1 MWEIY
6 AYQNADSLFG
16 IFNAAAAIHGS
27 SDYRAAIAAVAF
39 CGFVAALVAY
49 AFAPE
54 KMQGW
59 TWLGSVLLVFSLMIV
74 PKVTVGIVDKTGSAP
89 VKVVANVPLGIAAL
103 GSLTSTV
110 GHTLTGLFET
120 AFQVIPEPGALPEQ
134 LTYQKNGLLFGHRLI
149 RETRNVVFQD
159 PRFRTDLINYLDNCT
174 RFDLM
179 DGSLDP
185 LVFNRS
191 DNVWDLLGNSNPARF
206 STLTRD
212 GLVDIATCPQVYAN
226 LSQRLPAEVRR
237 IEGRLAFAL
246 NPTLPGPVAA
256 GVIAP
261 QIQQAY
267 LKNRIATAS
276 ATAAS
281 IIRQNAVLNA
291 IEDSAKISGQK
302 ANDPAA
308 MVLAVGRAQA
318 VAQQN
323 AAWLNAGKIAEQT
336 LPMMRNII
344 EALMY
349 ALFPILVLLMLLT
362 GGRETLLVFKGY
374 ISVLIWIQLWPP
386 LYAVLNYMATIY
398 AAYDLAA
405 AADLGGGLKGLTL
418 QTASTVYS
426 RSISGE
432 AIVGYMVLS
441 IPLIAWAAVK
451 RMDHLGMALVGG
463 LSGLQGMLTG
473 TSAAAAGN
481 TSLGN
486 VGMDQVHLAPNRS
499 SAFMSTWQN
508 DLSGNT
514 FSANALTGRM
524 AASLLRNQGFAS
536 RVVSAKVS
544 ENDVS
549 EASRQVDAAYSESV
563 TANRERAAVLTE
575 AFSRGLT
582 TLKSGRHSTGTSA
595 SSFEQTGQS
604 LSQLDQISQN
614 IARNTGLSQSQVA
627 NIAFGAAASIGIKSS
642 FAGLSADAKA
652 DKSYQSGLSAQE
664 QKALASMSQEQ
675 LDAFKKFGDQVSRD
689 QSYFA
694 TVSDDASSANE
705 IGARLSA
712 TTSYAEQAHA
722 SLTERSA
729 YAERMSAAYE
739 KGESIAIDIAQDPH
753 NREMFMRYAEQ
764 YGGDSASARVLMDAE
779 LARQGLSPNR
789 GISGGTALPYSF
801 EQARE
806 QHQAQRGVG
815 TLNPSVDAAFGRGRS
830 QVSSTPQDIP
840 DAPTLPASPARH
852 DIKERADQLREATQV
867 EREQFDAKAQLD
879 QNEDGTLA
887 SEKSLM
893 GQTAKQVGKDASSTF
908 DSAKDAVKDA
918 FKK

>member
-1 MWEIY
+1 MWEIF

-16 IFNAAAAIHGS
+16 IFNAAAAIHAS
-27 SDYRAAIAAVAF
+27 NDYRAALAAVVF
-39 CGFVAALVAY
+39 CGFVAALIAY

-54 KMQGW
+54 KMHGW

-74 PKVTVGIVDKTGSAP
+74 PKVTVGIVDKTGTVP

-120 AFQVIPEPGALPEQ
+120 AFQVIPEPGALPRQ

-159 PRFRTDLINYLDNCT
+159 ARFRTDLINYLDNCT
-174 RFDLM
+174 RYDLM

-185 LVFNRS
+185 SLFNRS
-191 DNVWDLLGNSNPARF
+191 ANVWDLLGNANPARF
-206 STLTRD
+206 STLSRN
-212 GLVDIATCPQVYAN
+212 GQIDIAICPQVYASLN
-226 LSQRLPAEVRR
+226 QRLPAELKR

-256 GVIAP
+256 GVIAS

-267 LKNRIATAS
+267 LKNRIADAS

-291 IEDSAKISGQK
+291 IEDSAKISSQK

-308 MVLAVGRAQA
+308 MLLAVGRAQA

-432 AIVGYMVLS
+432 AMVGYMVLS

-451 RMDHLGMALVGG
+451 RMDHLGMALIGG
-463 LSGLQGMLTG
+463 LSGLQAVLTG
-473 TSAAAAGN
+473 TSNTVVGN

-486 VGMDQVHLAPNRS
+486 VGMDQMHLAPNRS
-499 SAFMSTWQN
+499 SAFMNTWQN
-508 DLSGNT
+508 DQSGNT
-514 FSANALTGRM
+514 FTANALSGRM

-544 ENDVS
+544 EQDVS
-549 EASRQVDAAYSESV
+549 EASRQVDAAYSESIS
-563 TANRERAAVLTE
+563 ANRERAAVLTE
-575 AFSRGLT
+575 AFSRGLA
-582 TLKSGRHSTGTSA
+582 TLKSGRQTSGTSLG
-595 SSFEQTGQS
+595 SFEQTGQS
-604 LSQLDQISQN
+604 LGQLDQISQN
-614 IARNTGLSQSQVA
+614 IAKNTGLSQAQVA
-627 NIAFGAAASIGIKSS
+627 SIAFGAAGHLGVKTAV
-642 FAGLSADAKA
+642 AGLQANASAEKV
-652 DKSYQSGLSAQE
+652 YQSTLTGQE
-664 QKALASMSQEQ
+664 QKALSSLSQEQ
-675 LDAFKKFGDQVSRD
+675 INAFKHFGDQVSRD
-689 QSYFA
+689 TSFSNL
-694 TVSDDASSANE
+694 VSSDISEAQDLS
-705 IGARLSA
+705 ARLA
-712 TTSYAEQAHA
+712 TTTTRSEQAHA
-722 SLTERSA
+722 SLSDRVS
-729 YAERMSAAYE
+729 YAERMTSARE
-739 KGESIAIDIAQDPH
+739 NGDSIAIDMAQDPY
-753 NREMFMRYAEQ
+753 NLGMFMRYSEH
-764 YGGDSASARVLMDAE
+764 YGWNSASAQVMMNAE
-779 LARQGLSPNR
+779 LARQGLPPNR
-789 GISGGTALPYSF
+789 VFTDGTALPYSF
-801 EQARE
+801 EAIDERNQVNRRA
-806 QHQAQRGVG
+806 
-815 TLNPSVDAAFGRGRS
+815 TSLNTAPDSTFDSYRQTMPQGKQPDPDTQPLPPSSLRDEIQGRGAQLRS
-830 QVSSTPQDIP
+830 QTQSEQV
-840 DAPTLPASPARH
+840 
-852 DIKERADQLREATQV
+852 KFDQTAELV
-867 EREQFDAKAQLD
+867 ET
-879 QNEDGTLA
+879 EDGTLA
-887 SEKSLM
+887 SKKSQL
-893 GQTAKQVGKDASSTF
+893 GQAAKQVGADAQSSF
-908 DSAKDAVKDA
+908 EDAKDAVKDLL
-918 FKK
+918 KK

>member
-103 GSLTSTV
+103 ASLTSTV

-149 RETRNVVFQD
+149 RETRKVVFQD
-159 PRFRTDLINYLDNCT
+159 TRFRTDLINYLDNCT

-185 LVFNRS
+185 RVFNRS

-226 LSQRLPAEVRR
+226 LSQRLPAEVQR

-614 IARNTGLSQSQVA
+614 IARNTGLSQAQVA
-627 NIAFGAAASIGIKSS
+627 NIAFGAAGHVSVKTTM
-642 FAGLSADAKA
+642 AGLQANASAEKL
-652 DKSYQSGLSAQE
+652 YQSTLTGQE
-664 QKALASMSQEQ
+664 QKALSSLSQEQ
-675 LDAFKKFGDQVSRD
+675 VNAFKQFGDQIS
-689 QSYFA
+689 Q
-694 TVSDDASSANE
+694 DASYSNLVSSDTREAHDLSTRLAMSTTRSEQTQAN
-705 IGARLSA
+705 LSDRA
-712 TTSYAEQAHA
+712 SYAE
-722 SLTERSA
+722 RV
-729 YAERMSAAYE
+729 SAAYE
-739 KGESIAIDIAQDPH
+739 KGDAIAIDMAQDPH
-753 NREMFMRYAEQ
+753 NMEMFMRYSEQ
-764 YGGDSASARVLMDAE
+764 YGRNSAAAHVMMDAE

-789 GISGGTALPYSF
+789 VFSDGSALPYSF
-801 EQARE
+801 EDMRDR
-806 QHQAQRGVG
+806 HQFNRSADS
-815 TLNPSVDAAFGRGRS
+815 LN
-830 QVSSTPQDIP
+830 QD
-840 DAPTLPASPARH
+840 PASTFNKHRQTMPNEVSTEQPVAPASSVRS
-852 DIKERADQLREATQV
+852 DIQERGSQIRRQTQSDQSKFEQNADIIET
-867 EREQFDAKAQLD
+867 D
-879 QNEDGTLA
+879 DGTLA
-887 SEKSLM
+887 SRKSQL
-893 GQTAKQVGKDASSTF
+893 GQAGKQVGKDAQSSF
-908 DSAKDAVKDA
+908 GDAKDAVKDL